1 MKPKLLIPFLIA
13 ALALLNL
20 TGSARAKAP
29 ADASMEMLK
38 QFYTEYITEILKTD
52 PSEKKLKSIK
62 KQYCTA
68 GLLSKIQS
76 VELDYDP
83 FLNAQD
89 ADEDWLKTLSV
100 RKDPQRKK
108 DGYII
113 SLVDKD
119 TETKTTV
126 KLIVIKEKER
136 YKIDAITY

>member
-1 MKPKLLIPFLIA
+1 MKPKLLISCLIA
-13 ALALLNL
+13 AFALLNL
-20 TGSARAKAP
+20 SMPAHAKAP
-29 ADASMEMLK
+29 SDASMEMLK
-38 QFYTEYITEILKTD
+38 QFYTEYIKEILKTE
-52 PSEKKLKSIK
+52 PSEKKLHSIR

-89 ADEDWLKTLSV
+89 ADEDWLKTLSIS
-100 RKDPQRKK
+100 KDPQRKK

-119 TETKTTV
+119 TQTKTTI
-126 KLIVIKEKER
+126 KLLVVKEKER